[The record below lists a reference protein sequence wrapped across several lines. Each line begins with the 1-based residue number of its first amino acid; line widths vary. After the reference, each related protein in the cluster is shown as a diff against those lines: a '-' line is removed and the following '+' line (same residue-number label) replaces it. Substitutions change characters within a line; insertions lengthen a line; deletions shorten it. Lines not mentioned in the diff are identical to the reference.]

1 MDMFKKIF
9 NRISLVYK
17 EAISLF
23 SNGWSFGYVMWN
35 FIWWLSWSA
44 KLHKLNKLATKKK
57 TVYIEKHFLK
67 HYSDIIENYRNAKES
82 TQECSDFKI
91 WIFWGQG
98 KENMPNVVKACY
110 KKITENND
118 NVQFIDMSNVGDFVE
133 IPNIIYEKLKTGKLL
148 YAHFS
153 DIVRNSLL
161 AKYGG
166 LWLDATVYTSGKIP
180 EITKQCTFFS
190 PHDKSNNTYWVSYAM
205 GSNKINSV
213 IFSFVRDILIAVC
226 IKENIWPEYLLQDHI
241 IDFAHK
247 NIPSAKLSI
256 DETPENN
263 TRRFVLFALMNKP
276 YDNEIYKDLIKDN
289 FIFKLSYKANYK
301 STSSGQKT
309 FYAQLIENYQ

>member
-1 MDMFKKIF
+1 MFKKIF

-17 EAISLF
+17 ETISLLR
-23 SNGWSFGYVMWN
+23 SGWSLGYVIWN
-35 FIWWLSWSA
+35 FIWWLSWSL
-44 KLHKLNKLATKKK
+44 KLQKLNKLATKKK
-57 TVYIEKHFLK
+57 TVYIEKHLYK

-82 TQECSDFKI
+82 TQECSDFNI

-133 IPNIIYEKLKTGKLL
+133 IPKIVYEKLKTGKLL

-161 AKYGG
+161 AKHGG

-180 EITKQCTFFS
+180 EMAKQYTFFS
-190 PHDKSNNTYWVSYAM
+190 PHDKSNNTLWVSYAM

-226 IKENIWPEYLLQDHI
+226 TKENVWPEYLLQDRI
-241 IDFAHK
+241 IGLAHK

-263 TRRFVLFALMNKP
+263 TRRVMLFGLMNKS
-276 YDNEIYKDLIKDN
+276 YDENTYQNLIKDN

-301 STSSGQKT
+301 LTSEGHNT
-309 FYAQLIENYQ
+309 FYAQLIENILL